1 MKYKSFIYGIKM
13 EEGFIISNR
22 IRKVVFIEIASGEG
36 NLKRIAK
43 KHHLMEQA
51 VKNAVEELMQHK
63 LIEEEKDG
71 YKLTEYG
78 VKIFGKLKGT
88 NVI

>member
-1 MKYKSFIYGIKM
+1 M
-13 EEGFIISNR
+13 EEGFIISNK

-51 VKNAVEELMQHK
+51 VKNAAEELKAHK
-63 LIEEEKDG
+63 LIEEKDG

-78 VKIFGKLKGT
+78 MKIFGKLKGT